1 MRMTDLVP
9 YRKPYLTSEQLCT
22 KLAEQGLKFEDEQA
36 KKFAA
41 NILSRCSYY
50 RFKAYLSPFQ
60 DAETKMYNGDT
71 FFSHGYELY
80 QFDAELRSYLFNIIE
95 KVEVGV
101 RSSFDQWM
109 TNQTNNPFWYLDSA
123 LFVNNGNQVKTVS
136 RVRDMFI
143 GSQEL
148 FAQHYQKKYYNE
160 FCPFYRD
167 LPPGWVA
174 IELMTFGNL
183 VNLMQ
188 SLSLESARDL
198 KLDRFAK
205 KKLDVENFTS
215 LCSWMVALQQVRN
228 HCGHHT
234 RLFSRNLPAPNGIKR
249 IMSNGIPLV
258 RTRPNPNKR
267 EEDQL
272 NRLYTSVIALQRIY
286 SGLKFDEKLGP
297 ALAHLFD
304 KYPIANRFRSAMGF
318 PAEWKQE
325 PLLFELD

>member
-1 MRMTDLVP
+1 MTDLVP
-9 YRKPYLTSEQLCT
+9 YKKTYHTSE
-22 KLAEQGLKFEDEQA
+22 KLINKLEERGLKFEDEQA
-36 KKFAA
+36 KKLAA

-60 DAETKMYNGDT
+60 DTETKMYNGDT
-71 FFSHGYELY
+71 FFSHSYELY
-80 QFDAELRSYLFNIIE
+80 QFDAELRSYLFNVIE

-109 TNQTNNPFWYLDSA
+109 TNQTRNPFWYLDSA
-123 LFVNNGNQVKTVS
+123 LFLNNGNQVKTVS

-143 GSQEL
+143 DSNEP

-183 VNLMQ
+183 VNLIK
-188 SLSLESARDL
+188 SLSPESVNGL

-215 LCSWMVALQQVRN
+215 LISWMGALHQVRN
-228 HCGHHT
+228 HCCHHT

-249 IMSNGIPLV
+249 IMSRTIPLV

-267 EEDQL
+267 EEDQV

-297 ALAHLFD
+297 ELAKLFD
-304 KYPIANRFRSAMGF
+304 KYPIANRFLSTMGF
-318 PAEWKQE
+318 PTGWKQE
-325 PLLFELD
+325 PLLF